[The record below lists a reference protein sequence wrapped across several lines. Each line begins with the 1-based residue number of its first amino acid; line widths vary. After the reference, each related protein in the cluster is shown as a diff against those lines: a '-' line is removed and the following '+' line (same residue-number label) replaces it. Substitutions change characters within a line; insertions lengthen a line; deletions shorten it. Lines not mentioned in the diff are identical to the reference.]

1 MQDLRYI
8 RTEKSIR
15 DAFFKL
21 LSQKNLSQIT
31 VTELSKEAFLG
42 RGTFYL
48 HYTDIYELFSA
59 ITKEHISNIFKIYSD
74 AMTTYIKENSAK
86 LTYNIIDYVKE
97 NMTEFQIIANNTST
111 QYFFSQIM
119 ESQISAYTNEPLP
132 AKADI
137 NFDEQYDLVE
147 ASFIVAGFINVLF
160 EWAKG
165 NIKLT
170 DSDLADKLNRVL
182 SHFI

>member
-74 AMTTYIKENSAK
+74 AMPTYIKENSAK

-132 AKADI
+132 AKADTNI
-137 NFDEQYDLVE
+137 N
-147 ASFIVAGFINVLF
+147 NV
-160 EWAKG
+160 
-165 NIKLT
+165 
-170 DSDLADKLNRVL
+170 DSGK
-182 SHFI
+182 

>member
-59 ITKEHISNIFKIYSD
+59 ITKEHISNIFKKIDASD
-74 AMTTYIKENSAK
+74 RTQAAVFAIRNNIVNLYEN
-86 LTYNIIDYVKE
+86 
-97 NMTEFQIIANNTST
+97 
-111 QYFFSQIM
+111 
-119 ESQISAYTNEPLP
+119 
-132 AKADI
+132 
-137 NFDEQYDLVE
+137 
-147 ASFIVAGFINVLF
+147 
-160 EWAKG
+160 
-165 NIKLT
+165 
-170 DSDLADKLNRVL
+170 
-182 SHFI
+182 